1 MRYRRKL
8 DYRRFSQASAE
19 QGDLYGLITGMQ
31 DIKLNNC
38 EKQQRWKWERIQI
51 KLFKINIKGVALGQI
66 QHVGALFFSQLTYVL
81 ISYTSAK
88 FVVNGDITLGM
99 MVSIG
104 YIIGQLAAPIG
115 QIIDL
120 AYSFQDAKISLERLN
135 EIHNKE
141 DEEQTILDKVIEL
154 PEGKDINVINLSFSY
169 SGSERDFVL
178 KDISFTIPQNKV
190 TAIVGESGSGKTTIV
205 KLLLGFYTQQKG
217 EMKIGNISINDI
229 NPHLWRNRIGAV
241 LQDSFIFSDTIACNI
256 APENEII
263 NKERLQYA
271 AEMANIKE
279 YIESLPLKYNTKI
292 GMEGSGI
299 SQGQKR

>member
-1 MRYRRKL
+1 
-8 DYRRFSQASAE
+8 
-19 QGDLYGLITGMQ
+19 MQ

-38 EKQQRWKWERIQI
+38 EKQQRWKRERIQI
-51 KLFKINIKGVALGQI
+51 KLFKISIKGVALGQI

-88 FVVNGDITLGM
+88 SVVNGDITLGM

-120 AYSFQDAKISLERLN
+120 AHSFQDAKISLERLN

-154 PEGKDINVINLSFSY
+154 PEGKDINVSNLLFSY

-178 KDISFTIPQNKV
+178 KDISFMIPHNKV
-190 TAIVGESGSGKTTIV
+190 TAIVGESGKSEIWFSVIMPTYNNSPYIRRAIYSLINQAYLQWELIILMTAV
-205 KLLLGFYTQQKG
+205 QMTQK
-217 EMKIGNISINDI
+217 SI
-229 NPHLWRNRIGAV
+229 
-241 LQDSFIFSDTIACNI
+241 
-256 APENEII
+256 
-263 NKERLQYA
+263 
-271 AEMANIKE
+271 
-279 YIESLPLKYNTKI
+279 
-292 GMEGSGI
+292 
-299 SQGQKR
+299 